1 MKRTRIFFMFI
12 VTTLFVLSSCAT
24 MTTTEKPEQASLL
37 YVDGAVQSVSGNQA
51 ILELKLPEFKK
62 VPEPSISDIA
72 QQVVQKSL
80 FLEGIATEVNGTAA
94 TIKEVMGRNLI
105 VVFGKPAPF
114 PAGTA
119 VKIRIPKKVL
129 AVVDF
134 EVIRGNEQAVGRV
147 TLEELTSA
155 LIESGHFTIVER
167 SKLKTVINELEL
179 SLSGLTR
186 QTSDKTIGNLITAD
200 LILTGTL
207 ADLGSTWDVN
217 LRLVNVR
224 TGQAMA
230 SIAMRTLLI
239 KPLEMRDSGS
249 LNEKFNE
256 DTIDPSW
263 QLGFREAEIFGGGG
277 GGSELGR
284 FCKFG
289 LDPSQGP
296 EDTHSALK
304 IDYDFT
310 DIKSWTLCNAS
321 NHKRRDLSLYSGIE
335 FYAKATRPVTGRV
348 NIATSLPDDPDK
360 IDSWIASFRA
370 GTEWKRVRISFSN
383 LSIARGW
390 IKGRAA
396 KLGQKPGDQIFRSN
410 RIERVAVQL
419 ESSLNL
425 PDIKGALW
433 VGKMRFY
440 RD

>member
-1 MKRTRIFFMFI
+1 MKKTGILFTLI
-12 VTTLFVLSSCAT
+12 VIILFALSSCAT
-24 MTTTEKPEQASLL
+24 VATEKPEQPSLL
-37 YVDGAVQSVSGNQA
+37 FVDGTVQSVTGNQA

-62 VPEPSISDIA
+62 APEPSISDIA

-80 FLEGIATEVNGTAA
+80 FLEGIATDVNGTAA
-94 TIKEVMGRNLI
+94 VVKEIRGKNII
-105 VVFGKPAPF
+105 VVFEKPAPY

-179 SLSGLTR
+179 SLSGLAR
-186 QTSDKTIGNLITAD
+186 QTSDKAIGNLITAD

-207 ADLGSTWDVN
+207 ADLGGTWDVN
-217 LRLVNVR
+217 LRLVNVK

-230 SIAMRTLLI
+230 SIAMRTPLI
-239 KPLEMRDSGS
+239 KPLEMRDSGP
-249 LNEKFNE
+249 LNERFNE
-256 DTIDPSW
+256 DTLDTSW
-263 QLGFREAEIFGGGG
+263 RLGFREAEMFGKGR
-277 GGSELGR
+277 GGSDLGHH
-284 FCKFG
+284 CKFA

-304 IDYDFT
+304 IDYDFAGIT
-310 DIKSWTLCNAS
+310 NWTLCNAS

-335 FYAKATRPVTGRV
+335 FYVKATRPVTGRINV
-348 NIATSLPDDPDK
+348 STSVPDEPNR
-360 IDSWIASFRA
+360 IDSWITSFRA
-370 GTEWKRVRISFSN
+370 GTEWKKIRISFSN
-383 LSIARGW
+383 LTIARGW
-390 IKGRAA
+390 IKGRAEKFGA
-396 KLGQKPGDQIFRSN
+396 KPGDQVFRPN
-410 RIERVAVQL
+410 RIEQFGVQV

-425 PDIKGALW
+425 PDIKGSLW

>member
-1 MKRTRIFFMFI
+1 MKRTRIFFLLI
-12 VTTLFVLSSCAT
+12 VTILFALSSCAT
-24 MTTTEKPEQASLL
+24 VTPEKPEQPSLL
-37 YVDGAVQSVSGNQA
+37 YVDGTVQSVTGNQA

-62 VPEPSISDIA
+62 APEPSISDIA

-80 FLEGIATEVNGTAA
+80 FLEGIATDVNGTAA
-94 TIKEVMGRNLI
+94 TIREVRGRI
-105 VVFGKPAPF
+105 ISVVFEKPAPY

-134 EVIRGNEQAVGRV
+134 EVIRGNEQSVGRV

-179 SLSGLTR
+179 SLSGLAR
-186 QTSDKTIGNLITAD
+186 QTSDKAIGNLITAD

-207 ADLGSTWDVN
+207 ADLGGTWDVN

-230 SIAMRTLLI
+230 SIAMRTPLI
-239 KPLEMRDSGS
+239 KPLEMRDSGP
-249 LNEKFNE
+249 LNERFNE
-256 DTIDPSW
+256 DTLDPSW
-263 QLGFREAEIFGGGG
+263 RLGFREAEMFGERG
-277 GGSELGR
+277 GGSDLGHY
-284 FCKFG
+284 CKFV
-289 LDPSQGP
+289 LDPIQGP
-296 EDTHSALK
+296 EDTHSSLK

-310 DIKSWTLCNAS
+310 GIKSWTLCNAS

-335 FYAKATRPVTGRV
+335 FYAKATRPLTGRL
-348 NIATSLPDDPDK
+348 NIATSLPDDPDR

-370 GTEWKRVRISFSN
+370 GTEWKKLRISFSN
-383 LSIARGW
+383 LTVARGW
-390 IKGRAA
+390 VKGRAA
-396 KLGQKPGDQIFRSN
+396 KFGAKPGDQVFRPN
-410 RIERVAVQL
+410 RIERFAVQV

-425 PDIKGALW
+425 PDIKGSLW

>member
-1 MKRTRIFFMFI
+1 MKRTRIFFMLI
-12 VTTLFVLSSCAT
+12 VTISFVLSSCAT
-24 MTTTEKPEQASLL
+24 VATEKSEQPSLL
-37 YVDGAVQSVSGNQA
+37 YVDGTVQNVTGNQA

-62 VPEPSISDIA
+62 APEPSISDIA

-80 FLEGIATEVNGTAA
+80 FLEGIATDVNGAAA
-94 TIKEVMGRNLI
+94 TIKEVRGKNII
-105 VVFGKPAPF
+105 VVFEKPAPY

-119 VKIRIPKKVL
+119 VKVRIPKKVL

-167 SKLKTVINELEL
+167 SKLKTVMNELEL
-179 SLSGLTR
+179 SLSGMAR
-186 QTSDKTIGNLITAD
+186 QTSDKAIGNLITAD

-207 ADLGSTWDVN
+207 ADMGGTWDVN

-230 SIAMRTLLI
+230 SIAMRTPLI
-239 KPLEMRDSGS
+239 KPLEMRDSGP

-256 DTIDPSW
+256 DTIDASW
-263 QLGFREAEIFGGGG
+263 RLGFRESEKYGKG
-277 GGSELGR
+277 GGSDLGR
-284 FCKFG
+284 HCRFA
-289 LDPSQGP
+289 LEPSEGP
-296 EDTHSALK
+296 EDIHSALK
-304 IDYDFT
+304 IDYDFAG
-310 DIKSWTLCNAS
+310 IKNWTLCNAS

-335 FYAKATRPVTGRV
+335 FYVKATRPVTGRINV
-348 NIATSLPDDPDK
+348 STSVPDEPNT
-360 IDSWIASFRA
+360 IDAWVTSFRA
-370 GTEWKRVRISFSN
+370 GTEWKKLRIPFSN
-383 LSIARGW
+383 LMIARGW
-390 IKGRAA
+390 IKGRAEKFGA
-396 KLGQKPGDQIFRSN
+396 KPGDQVFRPN
-410 RIERVAVQL
+410 RIEHFAVQV

-425 PDIKGALW
+425 PDIKGSLW

>member
-1 MKRTRIFFMFI
+1 MKRTRIFFLLI
-12 VTTLFVLSSCAT
+12 VTILLALSSCAT
-24 MTTTEKPEQASLL
+24 VTPEKPEQPSLL
-37 YVDGAVQSVSGNQA
+37 YVDGTVQSVTGNQA

-62 VPEPSISDIA
+62 APEPSISDIA

-80 FLEGIATEVNGTAA
+80 FLEGIATDVNGTAA
-94 TIKEVMGRNLI
+94 TIKEVRGRSI
-105 VVFGKPAPF
+105 SVVFEKPAPY

-179 SLSGLTR
+179 SLSGLAR

-207 ADLGSTWDVN
+207 ADLGGTWDVN

-230 SIAMRTLLI
+230 SIAMRTPLI
-239 KPLEMRDSGS
+239 KPLEMRDSGPM
-249 LNEKFNE
+249 NEKFNE
-256 DTIDPSW
+256 DTVDPAW
-263 QLGFREAEIFGGGG
+263 RLGFREAEMFGEGG
-277 GGSELGR
+277 GGSDLGR
-284 FCKFG
+284 YCKFV

-296 EDTHSALK
+296 EDTHSSLK

-310 DIKSWTLCNAS
+310 GIKSWTLCNAS

-335 FYAKATRPVTGRV
+335 FYAKATRPLTGRI
-348 NIATSLPDDPDK
+348 NIATSLPDDPER

-370 GTEWKRVRISFSN
+370 GAEWKKFRISFSN
-383 LSIARGW
+383 LTIGRGW
-390 IKGRAA
+390 VKGRAA
-396 KLGQKPGDQIFRSN
+396 KFGVKPGDQIFRPN
-410 RIERVAVQL
+410 RIDRVAVQV

-425 PDIKGALW
+425 PDIKGSLW

>member
-1 MKRTRIFFMFI
+1 MKRTRILFMLI
-12 VTTLFVLSSCAT
+12 VTMLFVLSSCAT
-24 MTTTEKPEQASLL
+24 MTTTEKPEQPSLL
-37 YVDGAVQSVSGNQA
+37 YVDGTVQSVSGNQA
-51 ILELKLPEFKK
+51 TLELKLPEFKK

-80 FLEGIATEVNGTAA
+80 FLEGIATDINGTAA
-94 TIKEVMGRNLI
+94 TIKEVMGSNVR
-105 VVFGKPAPF
+105 VVFEKPVSYPV
-114 PAGTA
+114 GTV

-179 SLSGLTR
+179 SLSGLAR
-186 QTSDKTIGNLITAD
+186 KPSDKAIGNLITAD

-207 ADLGSTWDVN
+207 ADLGGTWDVN

-230 SIAMRTLLI
+230 SIAMRTPLI
-239 KPLEMRDSGS
+239 KPLEMRDSGP

-263 QLGFREAEIFGGGG
+263 HLGFREAEIFGEGG

-284 FCKFG
+284 SCKFV

-296 EDTHSALK
+296 EDTHSALR

-321 NHKRRDLSLYSGIE
+321 NDKRRDLSLYSGIE
-335 FYAKATRPVTGRV
+335 FYAKTTRPLTGRI
-348 NIATSLPDDPDK
+348 NINTSLPDDPDR
-360 IDSWIASFRA
+360 IDVWNCSFRA
-370 GTEWKRVRISFSN
+370 DTKWKKFRISFSN
-383 LSIARGW
+383 LMIARGW
-390 IKGRAA
+390 VKGRAA
-396 KLGQKPGDQIFRSN
+396 KFGVKPGDQIFRSN
-410 RIERVAVQL
+410 RIERVAVQV

-425 PDIKGALW
+425 PDIKGSLW
-433 VGKMRFY
+433 VGKMSFY